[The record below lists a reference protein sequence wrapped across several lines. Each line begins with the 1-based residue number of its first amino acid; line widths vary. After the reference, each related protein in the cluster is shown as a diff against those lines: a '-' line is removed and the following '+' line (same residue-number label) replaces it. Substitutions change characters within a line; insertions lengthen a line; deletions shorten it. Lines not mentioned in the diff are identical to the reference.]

1 VFLRF
6 LTGRL
11 LGTAPVLVILS
22 IGVFLM
28 LHLTPGDP
36 VQIMLGQDADAGA
49 IAALRAELGL
59 DQPLPIQYARWV
71 ANVVRGDLGRSIRT
85 NQPVA
90 EAIVSRLPV
99 TIELSVL
106 ALALSLAIGLPAGVV
121 AAIKRN
127 GNADLASTGLA
138 LAGVSLPSFFL
149 GILLI
154 LVFALWLRWVP
165 PSGYTPLVQDPTM
178 NLRQMF
184 MPALA
189 LGAALA
195 GIVAR
200 LTRSSLLE
208 VLGADYM
215 RTARAKGLSEARSV
229 VGHGLKNALLPVV
242 TVVGLQVGALLGG
255 AILIETIFALPGIGR
270 LAVDSIFAR
279 DFPMVQGVV
288 LFLAFVRV
296 VSNLVADL
304 LYGRLDP
311 RISYA

>member
-1 VFLRF
+1 LLHF
-6 LTGRL
+6 LTRRL
-11 LGTAPVLVILS
+11 LGTVPVLVILS

-36 VQIMLGQDADAGA
+36 VQIMLGQDATPSA

-59 DQPLPIQYARWV
+59 DQPLPIQYVRWM
-71 ANVVRGDLGRSIRT
+71 ANVVHGDLGRSIRT
-85 NQPVA
+85 NQPVT

-99 TIELSVL
+99 TIELSL
-106 ALALSLAIGLPAGVV
+106 WSLLLSLAIGLPAGVV
-121 AAIKRN
+121 AATRRN
-127 GNADLASTGLA
+127 SGVDLASTGLA
-138 LAGVSLPSFFL
+138 LVGISLPSFFL

-165 PSGYTPLVQDPTM
+165 PSGYTPFLQDPLQ
-178 NLRQMF
+178 NVKQMF

-215 RTARAKGLSEARSV
+215 RTARAKGLSDGASV
-229 VGHGLKNALLPVV
+229 IGHGLKNALLPVV
-242 TVVGLQVGALLGG
+242 TVIGLQVGALLGG

-279 DFPMVQGVV
+279 DFPIVQGVV
-288 LFLAFVRV
+288 LFLALVRV
-296 VSNLVADL
+296 VANLVADL
-304 LYGRLDP
+304 LYARLDP
-311 RISYA
+311 RIANA

>member
-1 VFLRF
+1 VLRF
-6 LTGRL
+6 IGARL
-11 LGTAPVLVILS
+11 LGTLPVVLILS

-36 VQIMLGQDADAGA
+36 VQIMLGQDADPQA

-59 DQPLPIQYARWV
+59 DQPLPVQYVRW
-71 ANVVRGDLGRSIRT
+71 AGNALHGDLGRSIRT

-90 EAIVSRLPV
+90 DAIVSRLPV
-99 TIELSVL
+99 TIELSL
-106 ALALSLAIGLPAGVV
+106 IALVISLVIGLPAGML
-121 AAIKRN
+121 AAIRRN
-127 GNADLASTGLA
+127 SLLDLASTGVA
-138 LAGVSLPSFFL
+138 LVGVSLPSFFL

-165 PSGYTPLVQDPTM
+165 PSGYTPLVQDPAM
-178 NLRQMF
+178 NVKQMLL
-184 MPALA
+184 PAVA

-200 LTRSSLLE
+200 LMRSSLLE

-215 RTARAKGLSEARSV
+215 RTARAKGLSEPASV
-229 VGHGLKNALLPVV
+229 IGHAVQNALLPVV

-279 DFPMVQGVV
+279 DFPIVQGVV
-288 LFLAFVRV
+288 LFLALVRV
-296 VSNLVADL
+296 LSNLIADL

-311 RISYA
+311 RIAHE

>member
-1 VFLRF
+1 LLRF
-6 LTGRL
+6 LTRRL
-11 LGTAPVLVILS
+11 LGTVPVLVILS

-36 VQIMLGQDADAGA
+36 VQIMLGQDATPSA

-59 DQPLPIQYARWV
+59 DQPLPIQYVRWM
-71 ANVVRGDLGRSIRT
+71 ANVVHGDLGRSIRT
-85 NQPVA
+85 NQPVT

-99 TIELSVL
+99 TIELSMWSL
-106 ALALSLAIGLPAGVV
+106 LLSLAIGLPAGVV
-121 AAIKRN
+121 AATRRN
-127 GNADLASTGLA
+127 SGVDLASTGLA
-138 LAGVSLPSFFL
+138 LVGISLPSFFL

-165 PSGYTPLVQDPTM
+165 PSGYTPFLQDPLQ
-178 NLRQMF
+178 NVKQMF

-215 RTARAKGLSEARSV
+215 RTARAKGLSDGASV
-229 VGHGLKNALLPVV
+229 IGHGLKNALLPVV
-242 TVVGLQVGALLGG
+242 TVIGLQVGALLGG

-279 DFPMVQGVV
+279 DFPIVQGVV
-288 LFLAFVRV
+288 LFLALVRV
-296 VSNLVADL
+296 VANLFADL
-304 LYGRLDP
+304 LYARLDP
-311 RISYA
+311 RIANA

>member
-1 VFLRF
+1 LLRF
-6 LTGRL
+6 LTRRL
-11 LGTAPVLVILS
+11 LGTVPVLVILS

-36 VQIMLGQDADAGA
+36 VQIMLGQDASPSA

-59 DQPLPIQYARWV
+59 DQPLPIQYVRWMG
-71 ANVVRGDLGRSIRT
+71 NVMRGDLGRSIRT
-85 NQPVA
+85 NQPVT

-99 TIELSVL
+99 TIELSL
-106 ALALSLAIGLPAGVV
+106 WSLLLSLAIGLPAGVV
-121 AAIKRN
+121 AVTRRN
-127 GNADLASTGLA
+127 SGVDLASTGLA
-138 LAGVSLPSFFL
+138 LVGISLPSFFL

-165 PSGYTPLVQDPTM
+165 PSGYTPFLQDPLQ
-178 NLRQMF
+178 NVKQMF

-195 GIVAR
+195 GIIAR

-208 VLGADYM
+208 VLGTDYM
-215 RTARAKGLSEARSV
+215 RTARAKGLSDGSSV
-229 VGHGLKNALLPVV
+229 IGHGLKNALLPVV
-242 TVVGLQVGALLGG
+242 TVIGLQVGALLGG

-279 DFPMVQGVV
+279 DFPIVQGVV
-288 LFLAFVRV
+288 LFLALVRV
-296 VSNLVADL
+296 VANLVADL
-304 LYGRLDP
+304 LYARLDP
-311 RISYA
+311 RIANA

>member
-1 VFLRF
+1 V
-6 LTGRL
+6 
-11 LGTAPVLVILS
+11 VVILS

-36 VQIMLGQDADAGA
+36 VQIMLGQDADPQS

-59 DQPLPIQYARWV
+59 DQPLPIQYARWA
-71 ANVVRGDLGRSIRT
+71 ANALRGDLGRSIRT
-85 NQPVA
+85 NQPVT
-90 EAIVSRLPV
+90 EAIVSRLPI
-99 TIELSVL
+99 TIELSIV
-106 ALALSLAIGLPAGVV
+106 ALVISLLIGLPAGTL
-121 AAIKRN
+121 AALRRN
-127 GNADLASTGLA
+127 TSLDLASTGVA
-138 LAGVSLPSFFL
+138 LVGVSLPSFFL

-165 PSGYTPLVQDPTM
+165 PSGYTPLVQDPLM
-178 NLRQMF
+178 NVRQML
-184 MPALA
+184 MPAIA

-200 LTRSSLLE
+200 LMRSSLLE

-215 RTARAKGLSEARSV
+215 RTARAKGLSEFAAVLR
-229 VGHGLKNALLPVV
+229 HGVQNALLPVV

-279 DFPMVQGVV
+279 DFPIVQGVV
-288 LFLAFVRV
+288 LFLALVRV
-296 VSNLVADL
+296 LSNLIADL

-311 RISYA
+311 RIARG